1 MHTHYLPFDVNLQ
14 FVQNLECVLRD
25 IVTENA
31 DLLSKILIKERLIAN
46 CRQLLKMKVR
56 TDSLEQLEVYQLNYT
71 CSGIER
77 HHFYINSSTRLRV
90 HECVTRCK

>member
-1 MHTHYLPFDVNLQ
+1 M
-14 FVQNLECVLRD
+14 QNLECVLRD

-31 DLLSKILIKERLIAN
+31 DLQSKILIKERLIAN

-56 TDSLEQLEVYQLNYT
+56 TDSLAQLEVYQLNYT
-71 CSGIER
+71 TER
-77 HHFYINSSTRLRV
+77 HRFYINSSTRLRA